1 MTSGVS
7 FEPGALVPGTKYRV
21 VRQLGEGGMGVVYQV
36 VKPPQIPGVMKVMS
50 RQLAVHQEYRQR
62 FVDEVRVL
70 AQLEHPNIVRVFDYD
85 ALPDGTPFYVMEL
98 LTGRT
103 VREALATMR
112 HLPPRVA
119 FEITRQLLE
128 ALHAAHTHE
137 VPVVHRDIKPE
148 NIFLHS
154 PRHGDPVVKLI
165 DFGVVAFLD
174 RQPEGAFVGTWSYAA
189 PEQIRGEAATPMTDI
204 YAVGLVLYEMLA
216 GVGPFDHLERE
227 MLVSHAHLTVAPPKI
242 TTFAPWVPRSIEQL
256 IDAALSKEPSKRPR
270 DAYAFSEQLFELEW
284 ASDGSDPGDLTREGP
299 LSRVLTTLAGGAP
312 SAAPAH
318 SPLAPGVVRVPAEAQ
333 LHGPTVPGVGGPLD
347 TTTPGE
353 DSLLDGLDARAPG
366 YEPVKRERES
376 NRDVARRA
384 ARALA
389 PADLDPGAQSSP
401 RPPTA
406 ITEAESRRADTDTFA
421 TQETTTTPRARP
433 VSGAARWPTW
443 VGLAAV
449 LLIGGGT
456 IAALQG
462 RATTS
467 PGAVIQALPPPAE
480 PGPAA
485 TTAAAELAP
494 PPEAPTPEAMP
505 IPAPASAAPAATTA
519 ARPKTPSAATA
530 PPPRTSAATAPAV
543 AAKAVAAPPPSVTA
557 PPKPAASSKAAA
569 SAKPAPSGSGGFI
582 RVFD

>member
-1 MTSGVS
+1 VSSGVS

-36 VKPPQIPGVMKVMS
+36 VKPPQIPGVMKVMA

-103 VREALATMR
+103 VREALATLR

-119 FEITRQLLE
+119 FEVTRQLLE

-216 GVGPFDHLERE
+216 GVGPFDHLETE
-227 MLVSHAHLTVAPPKI
+227 MLVSHAHLTVAPPKV

-256 IDAALSKEPSKRPR
+256 IDAALSKDPSKRPR

-284 ASDGSDPGDLTREGP
+284 ASDGSDPGDRTREGP

-384 ARALA
+384 AARVE
-389 PADLDPGAQSSP
+389 GAGVNVDSSP

-406 ITEAESRRADTDTFA
+406 VTEAESRRADTDTFA
-421 TQETTTTPRARP
+421 TQETTTTPRARA
-433 VSGAARWPTW
+433 VSGTARWPMW

-462 RATTS
+462 RAATTS
-467 PGAVIQALPPPAE
+467 TGAAIQALPPPTDAV
-480 PGPAA
+480 P
-485 TTAAAELAP
+485 AP
-494 PPEAPTPEAMP
+494 PT
-505 IPAPASAAPAATTA
+505 
-519 ARPKTPSAATA
+519 ATA
-530 PPPRTSAATAPAV
+530 PPTTAPAEPT
-543 AAKAVAAPPPSVTA
+543 APLQPTSPTPSAVAAPPTVVARPKPTAAAPTPSPRVSAAPATAAAPVAAA
-557 PPKPAASSKAAA
+557 PPATTTPAASSKPPP
-569 SAKPAPSGSGGFI
+569 SAKPATSASGGFI